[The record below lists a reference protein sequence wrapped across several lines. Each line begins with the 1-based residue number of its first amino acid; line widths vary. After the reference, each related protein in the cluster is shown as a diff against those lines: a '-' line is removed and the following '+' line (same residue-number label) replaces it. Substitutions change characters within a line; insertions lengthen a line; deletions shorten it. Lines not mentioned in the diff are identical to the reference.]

1 MSSEIHSVLHNR
13 RIELLWSIWYTIT
26 QEIIIQL
33 SKVNTSIDSASVWF
47 FFFFFKQKLQTLLKA
62 VEKG

>member
-33 SKVNTSIDSASVWF
+33 SKVNSSIDSASVWF
-47 FFFFFKQKLQTLLKA
+47 CFFFKQKLQTLLKA